1 MRKKIRQRQMALFLA
16 GAVLLVLS
24 AVQYAYIAK
33 TEHVVRARFEGGTVR
48 AAQVDEYYEQH
59 GKAAQGGRKQDG
71 DIPYMTLWNMKDGI
85 AVAAQGDVR
94 QESFSLIEGYGNLE
108 QILPGHRLEGMYP
121 PKSDTEGCAVSD
133 AGAKML
139 FGSSRVLGKK
149 LHVDGREYIIRGIIE
164 DGRNLLWIQ
173 NREAGGF
180 PYVEMEYPDRTSA
193 SEAMEWLRQQEFG
206 VPAVILPGGD
216 YSAFNFL
223 FLTLPLWLA
232 ALWLYAA
239 VRRRIHDV
247 EKKYVRGILA
257 AAWGIGL
264 AVLILAGVRYSF
276 RFGLDYIPP
285 KWSDFSFYSRKASE
299 LAGMH
304 KNLAQMKPLPG
315 DAQLLQHSRYSAY
328 LAWGS
333 LWFTAWAI
341 VSGRQ
346 DRR

>member
-1 MRKKIRQRQMALFLA
+1 MRKKIRLRQMVLFLA
-16 GAVLLVLS
+16 GGVLLVLS

-48 AAQVDEYYEQH
+48 AAQVDDYYEQH
-59 GKAAQGGRKQDG
+59 GKAVQGGKKQDG
-71 DIPYMTLWNMKDGI
+71 DIPYVTLWDMKEGI
-85 AVAAQGDVR
+85 AVAAEGYVR

-108 QILPGHRLEGMYP
+108 QILPGQRMEGMYP
-121 PKSDTEGCAVSD
+121 SKSDTEGCAVSD

-139 FGSSRVLGKK
+139 FGSSHVVGKK
-149 LHVDGREYIIRGIIE
+149 LYVDGREYIIRGIIE
-164 DGRNLLWIQ
+164 DSRNLLWIQ

-180 PYVEMEYPDRTSA
+180 PYMEMEYPDKTSA
-193 SEAMEWLRQQEFG
+193 SAAMEWLRQQEFG

-223 FLTLPLWLA
+223 FLTLPLWLVV
-232 ALWLYAA
+232 LWLYIA

-247 EKKYVRGILA
+247 EKKYVRELLA
-257 AAWGIGL
+257 AVWGIGL
-264 AVLILAGVRYSF
+264 AVLILAGIRYSF

-315 DAQLLQHSRYSAY
+315 DVQLLQHSRYSAY

-333 LWFTAWAI
+333 LLVTAWAI
-341 VSGRQ
+341 ASGRR

>member
-1 MRKKIRQRQMALFLA
+1 MRKKIRLRQMVLFLS
-16 GAVLLVLS
+16 GVVLLVLS

-33 TEHVVRARFEGGTVR
+33 TEHVVRARFEGGIVR
-48 AAQVDEYYEQH
+48 AAQVDDYYEQH
-59 GKAAQGGRKQDG
+59 GKAVQGSKKQDG
-71 DIPYMTLWNMKDGI
+71 DIPYVTLWDMKEGI
-85 AVAAQGDVR
+85 AVAAEGYVR

-108 QILPGHRLEGMYP
+108 QILPGQRLEGMYP
-121 PKSDTEGCAVSD
+121 SKSDTEGCAVSD

-139 FGSSRVLGKK
+139 FGSSHVVRKK
-149 LHVDGREYIIRGIIE
+149 LYVDGREYIIRGIIE
-164 DGRNLLWIQ
+164 DSRNLLWIQ

-180 PYVEMEYPDRTSA
+180 PYMEMEYPDKTSA
-193 SEAMEWLRQQEFG
+193 SAAMEWLRQQEFG

-223 FLTLPLWLA
+223 FLTLPLWLVV
-232 ALWLYAA
+232 LWLYIA

-247 EKKYVRGILA
+247 EKKYVRGLLA
-257 AAWGIGL
+257 AVWGIGL
-264 AVLILAGVRYSF
+264 AVLILAGIRYSF

-285 KWSDFSFYSRKASE
+285 RWSDFSFYSRKASE

-315 DAQLLQHSRYSAY
+315 DVQLLQHSRYSAY

-333 LWFTAWAI
+333 LLVTAWAI
-341 VSGRQ
+341 ASGRR